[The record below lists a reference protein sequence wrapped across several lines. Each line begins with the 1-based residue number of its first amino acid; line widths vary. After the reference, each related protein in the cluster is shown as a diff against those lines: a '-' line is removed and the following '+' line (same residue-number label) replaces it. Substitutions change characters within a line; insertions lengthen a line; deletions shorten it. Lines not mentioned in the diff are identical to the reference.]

1 MTTAQCILI
10 LIFFSFTG
18 WFIAWLIIKFLFW
31 PARPFSLAGVKLQGL
46 VPASQERIASG
57 AGQLIQA
64 EFIAYKGLED
74 KLADPQLIAKLKPQI
89 EVHVDHFLREKI
101 KAVFPIIAQFMGE
114 KTINQ
119 FKAALLDEIDNLL
132 PVLLKNYAAELKNEI
147 RLDQIVE
154 SKINA
159 LETSQLQQIF
169 YSSARKQIS
178 RFKLACGFVGL
189 LMGLV
194 TLSILFLFNM

>member
-1 MTTAQCILI
+1 M
-10 LIFFSFTG
+10 
-18 WFIAWLIIKFLFW
+18 
-31 PARPFSLAGVKLQGL
+31 QGL